1 MNKRTQVIGG
11 LVLLLVAIAITV
23 YMTRWR
29 NASEGPGA
37 GFRKGGGP
45 AVSVH
50 VATART
56 GNIDVII
63 DALGTVTARN
73 TALVRTRVAGPIVKI
88 NFAEGHEVKA
98 GEVLA
103 EVDPRPY
110 KAALE
115 QAQGQLAHDAALLA
129 ISKND
134 LDRYQTLLKQDSIA
148 DQQVADQAGLVQ
160 QYEGTVKA
168 DKANVETARLNLEF
182 SKITAPIAGRVG
194 LRQVDIGNIVQPAD
208 ATGIVYITETHP
220 LFVVFAVPTE
230 RIAAIDAKWR
240 NGVAI
245 KVEAYDRDGKTLL
258 ATGSLNGTDNLVDTT
273 TSTVKL
279 KAIFENKDGAL
290 FPNQFVNA
298 RLTLETLSG
307 QVLIPSTGVQR
318 GTPGT
323 FVYKVNDDSTVS
335 LQLVRLGATN
345 GDTTAIID
353 GLSTNDRVVT
363 DGTDKLRDGSRI
375 DIAGDAPSGPPGGKS
390 GRKGGW
396 GGKPGGKATEG
407 KSGSPPNGDAG
418 SHHKRDPA
426 GNAQ

>member
-1 MNKRTQVIGG
+1 LVVIALGTTIY
-11 LVLLLVAIAITV
+11 L
-23 YMTRWR
+23 TRWR
-29 NASEGPGA
+29 NPTDGAGA
-37 GFRKGGGP
+37 GFKKGGGP
-45 AVSVH
+45 PVSVH
-50 VATART
+50 VATANT
-56 GNIDVII
+56 GDIDVII

-73 TALVRTRVAGPIVKI
+73 TALVRTRVAGPIIKI

-98 GEVLA
+98 GDVLA

-110 KAALE
+110 QAALA

-129 ISKND
+129 ISKSD
-134 LDRYQTLLKQDSIA
+134 LERYQALLKQDSIA

-160 QYEGTVKA
+160 QYDGTVKA

-194 LRQVDIGNIVQPAD
+194 LRQVDIGNIVQPSD

-240 NGVAI
+240 SGAAI
-245 KVEAYDRDGKTLL
+245 KVDAYDRDGKTLL
-258 ATGSLNGTDNLVDTT
+258 ATGTLNGTDNLVDTT

-279 KAIFENKDGAL
+279 KAIFDNSDGAL

-298 RLTLETLSG
+298 RLTLDTLHE
-307 QVLIPSTGVQR
+307 QVLVPANGVQR

-323 FVYKVNDDSTVS
+323 FVYKVNADSTVT
-335 LQLVRLGATN
+335 LQIVKLGVTN
-345 GDTTAIID
+345 RGMTAILE
-353 GLSTNDRVVT
+353 GLASGDRIVT

-375 DIAGDAPSGPPGGKS
+375 NVADDKPPGGAP
-390 GRKGGW
+390 
-396 GGKPGGKATEG
+396 GKFGHKAGYGAKPEG
-407 KSGSPPNGDAG
+407 TGSDT
-418 SHHKRDPA
+418 SKEHRKRDPA